1 MDLKGTHVTWGLNLK
16 SDNATNAVNMAQS
29 VLRAF
34 SSTSETTKNGV
45 VLGFLELGTSSNCL
59 RP

>member
-1 MDLKGTHVTWGLNLK
+1 MTWGLNLK
-16 SDNATNAVNMAQS
+16 SDNAANVVNMAQS

-34 SSTSETTKNGV
+34 SPASEATKNGV
-45 VLGFLELGTSSNCL
+45 VLGILELGTSSNRL